1 MEKREL
7 TCIGCPLGCSLT
19 VTLEGGH
26 VRKVEGN
33 TCKKG
38 EEYGKKECTNPTRV
52 VTSTVR
58 VKDGTLPVVSVKT
71 AEDIPKGKIR
81 EIMLALRGATAQAP
95 VAEGEVLLENAAGTG
110 VPVVATKS
118 IFKKGTTERA

>member
-1 MEKREL
+1 MYKRQ
-7 TCIGCPLGCSLT
+7 
-19 VTLEGGH
+19 
-26 VRKVEGN
+26 
-33 TCKKG
+33 
-38 EEYGKKECTNPTRV
+38 
-52 VTSTVR
+52 
-58 VKDGTLPVVSVKT
+58 KDGTLPVVSVKT